1 MSVKLMQITIKRDG
15 NKLGPEISRKIV
27 GELPDDP
34 HYWDPMC
41 EFLLD
46 KMIRDGF
53 IPDPSTP
60 KEAAQGE
67 D

>member
-1 MSVKLMQITIKRDG
+1 MSIKLMQITIKRDG

-60 KEAAQGE
+60 KETAQGE